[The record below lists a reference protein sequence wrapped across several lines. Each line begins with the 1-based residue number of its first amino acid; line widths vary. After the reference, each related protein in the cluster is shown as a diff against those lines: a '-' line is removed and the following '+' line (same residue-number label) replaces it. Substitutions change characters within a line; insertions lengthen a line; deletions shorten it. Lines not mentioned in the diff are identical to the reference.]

1 MSQPA
6 ATDKK
11 KPTGYVD
18 RWYHAKL
25 WHGFEFFTWM
35 RLLIRNRFAVGWH
48 MVPAA
53 FIITMFSILH
63 SFLRGVQW
71 LLLGIPLSRAKV
83 EKPPVFII
91 GHWRSGTT
99 LLHEL
104 MVLDERHIYPDS
116 YQCFAPNHFLISEWV
131 ATRLFGFL
139 MPKQRPMD
147 NMAMGW
153 KRPQEDEFALCAL
166 GQPSPYWTIAFPNH
180 PPQFQEYLDLK
191 QVPPKAVASW
201 QRTLLRFMRHLSFR
215 RSDKRLILKSPT
227 HTARVRVLLDL
238 FPNARFIHI
247 VRDPYTV
254 YASTV
259 NLWKKMYQAQGLQRP
274 KFEGL
279 EEYVFNT
286 FLQMYDAFEGDRH
299 LLNDSQFYEIRYED
313 LVADPVGQLRAIYQQ
328 LDLGDI
334 QPALPAIE
342 QYLEETGDYKTN
354 RYQITDELR
363 AQVTHRWAR
372 YIQQFGY
379 RDAETTAQASSNG
392 GGNTDNKDAP
402 AA

>member
-6 ATDKK
+6 PPAKK
-11 KPTGYVD
+11 STGYVD

-25 WHGFEFFTWM
+25 WHGFEFFAWM
-35 RLLIRNRFAVGWH
+35 RLLFKNRFAVGWH

-53 FIITMFSILH
+53 FIITLFSIAH
-63 SFLRGVQW
+63 TILRGIQW
-71 LLLGIPLSRAKV
+71 LLLGIPLAWSKV
-83 EKPPVFII
+83 DKPPVFII

-104 MVLDERHIYPDS
+104 MVLDERHIYPNS
-116 YQCFAPNHFLISEWV
+116 YQCFAPNHFLITEWI

-180 PPQFQEYLDLK
+180 PPQFQEYLDFK
-191 QVPPKAVASW
+191 GVPEPAVARW

-215 RSDKRLILKSPT
+215 RADKRLILKSPT
-227 HTARVRVLLDL
+227 HTARVGVLLDL

-259 NLWKKMYQAQGLQRP
+259 NLWKKMYEAQGLHRP
-274 KFEGL
+274 KFQGL
-279 EEYVFNT
+279 EEYVLSTFN
-286 FLQMYDAFEGDRH
+286 QMYDAFEADRH
-299 LLNDSQFYEIRYED
+299 LLSEGQFYEIRYED

-334 QPALPAIE
+334 EPAIPAI
-342 QYLEETGDYKTN
+342 QRYLEETGDYKTN
-354 RYQITDELR
+354 RYQFTNEQR
-363 AQVTHRWAR
+363 AKVSERWAR
-372 YIQQFGY
+372 YIERFGY
-379 RDAETTAQASSNG
+379 GDSQAAQTGGASSAA
-392 GGNTDNKDAP
+392 DEDAP

>member
-1 MSQPA
+1 MSKPA
-6 ATDKK
+6 KQDK

-18 RWYHAKL
+18 RWYHAKI
-25 WHGFEFFTWM
+25 WHGFEFFAWM
-35 RLLIRNRFAVGWH
+35 RLLFRNHFAVGWH

-53 FIITMFSILH
+53 FIITCFSLFH
-63 SFLRGVQW
+63 SLLRGVQW
-71 LLLGIPLSRAKV
+71 LLLGIPLSRTKI

-104 MVLDERHIYPDS
+104 MVLDDRHIFPNT
-116 YQCFAPNHFLISEWV
+116 YQCFAPNHFLISQWV

-191 QVPPKAVASW
+191 QVPPAAVKRW
-201 QRTLLRFMRHLSFR
+201 QQTLLRFMRDLTFG

-238 FPNARFIHI
+238 FPDARFIHI

-259 NLWKKMYQAQGLQRP
+259 NLWKKMYQAEGLQRP
-274 KFEGL
+274 NYQGL

-286 FLQMYDAFEGDRH
+286 FIQMYDAFEGDRH
-299 LLNDSQFYEIRYED
+299 LLNDRQFYEVRYED

-328 LDLGDI
+328 LDLGDFEPAI
-334 QPALPAIE
+334 PALKR
-342 QYLEETGDYKTN
+342 YLEETGDYKTN
-354 RYQITDELR
+354 RYEITDELR
-363 AQVTHRWAR
+363 AQVTERWSR
-372 YIQQFGY
+372 YIHQFGY
-379 RDAETTAQASSNG
+379 GDAASAAPSRSESSA
-392 GGNTDNKDAP
+392 DNKDAP